1 MLSPSRRF
9 KETVCG
15 TTYSKQKQNDCIAL
29 QHDISTFGRL
39 ALALVPTLVERPSPI
54 QFSVPATSSAKWLL
68 ALVSQV
74 EPAAVFR
81 MPSKVRAQA
90 RSAGGA
96 VAVKTAVEEPL
107 REQNDIAR
115 PGEDRDVRGTNESA
129 HMGISQCTHRGR
141 D

>member
-9 KETVCG
+9 KETVCD
-15 TTYSKQKQNDCIAL
+15 TTYSKQKQIAL
-29 QHDISTFGRL
+29 HYNTIIISTFGRL

-54 QFSVPATSSAKWLL
+54 QFSVSATSSAKWLL